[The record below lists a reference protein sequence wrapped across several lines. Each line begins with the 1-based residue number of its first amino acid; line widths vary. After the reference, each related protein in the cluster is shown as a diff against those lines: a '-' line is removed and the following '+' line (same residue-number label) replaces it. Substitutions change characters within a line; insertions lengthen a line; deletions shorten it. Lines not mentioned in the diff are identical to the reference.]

1 MTGHHP
7 VDQIVR
13 ELGQRWGLG
22 ALDWD
27 DRRSIRLCFDASCVV
42 QLLEVEE
49 GLWVSAAVGVWTGTE
64 DDTLAVR
71 LLQANGPLQRA
82 GIGTLALTED
92 SADIELC
99 HYVPSESLTAD
110 GLSSWL
116 LRFVEAAQHWER
128 ALQAAH

>member
-1 MTGHHP
+1 MTGH
-7 VDQIVR
+7 VDHVLR

-27 DRRSIRLCFDASCVV
+27 DRRAVRLCFDESCVV
-42 QLLEVEE
+42 QLLEGDE
-49 GLWVSAAVGVWTGTE
+49 GLWVSAAVGVWTGAD

-82 GIGTLALTED
+82 GIGALAIAED
-92 SADIELC
+92 SADIQLC
-99 HYVPSESLTAD
+99 HCVPSEHLTAD
-110 GLSSWL
+110 ALSPWL

-128 ALQAAH
+128 ALRTAH